1 MKFNNFVT
9 LRNFLISTGRLSVR
23 SDRLRCV
30 IFDANFNANN
40 LMPFYE
46 CVIFDAIIR
55 NEKTTHPV

>member
-9 LRNFLISTGRLSVR
+9 FRNFLKSTGRLSVR
-23 SDRLRCV
+23 SDRLRGV
-30 IFDANFNANN
+30 NFDANFDANN
-40 LMPFYE
+40 RMRFFA